1 LATREARHVR
11 ADAERN
17 RQRLLAAA
25 CDLFIELGAEAPLET
40 IARRADVGIATLYR
54 HFPDRAA
61 LVRAVAGHVLGRAAA
76 EARAALEEEPSGF
89 DALRRYMHRALDAR
103 VAVMNRILGAV
114 GSDAD
119 LQTRWQE
126 SGSAVRGIIDRA
138 KGEGSL
144 RADAE
149 FVDIAIALVRFSR
162 PIGGGFPPGL
172 EEMVAHRHLEIYV
185 DGLRAEGATPFPA
198 ESARSLAGFRPVGGR
213 PASPEP

>member
-1 LATREARHVR
+1 VR

-25 CDLFIELGAEAPLET
+25 CDVLIEVGAEAPLET

-61 LVRAVAGHVLGRAAA
+61 LLRAVAGHVLGRAAT

-103 VAVMNRILGAV
+103 VAVMNRIV
-114 GSDAD
+114 GRVEPDAE
-119 LQTRWQE
+119 LQATWQD
-126 SGSAVRGIIDRA
+126 SGSAVREIIDRA

-149 FVDIAIALVRFSR
+149 FVDVAIALVRFSR
-162 PIGGGFPPGL
+162 PIGGFGPDL

-185 DGLRAEGATPFPA
+185 DGLRAEGATPFSA
-198 ESARSLAGFRPVGGR
+198 ESARSLGGFRPRGGR
-213 PASPEP
+213 PARPGS